1 MAIPNPYF
9 RSAFKS
15 AADEFSGLG
24 IRPVIFDVIG
34 TDGKTS
40 LLPDNL
46 KLVLH
51 VNPSTMQFQ
60 HQRLIDRIQTKG
72 GFVEQ
77 HWGDGPSTIS
87 FDMATGGFMRLYT
100 GLSNITGPTVGGGV
114 DAGGT
119 RRDTIAY
126 DKYLDMLALFH
137 NNGSVYDNQGRIAF
151 VGYIR
156 ILFDGSTFDGW
167 FQSFSVTES
176 ADKPYQFSM
185 NASFTIKQETY
196 DLRTTQFNSIAD
208 RLTRFS
214 ASTQVANVRGSTAT
228 KGER

>member
-1 MAIPNPYF
+1 MNVPTPYF

-34 TDGKTS
+34 TDGQTS
-40 LLPDNL
+40 LLPDSL

-51 VNPSTMQFQ
+51 VNPSSMQFQ
-60 HQRLIDRIQTKG
+60 HQQVVERIQTKG

-77 HWGDGPSTIS
+77 HWGESPMTIS

-100 GLSNITGPTVGGGV
+100 GLSNITGPTSGGGV

-137 NNGSVYDNQGRIAF
+137 NNGSVYDAQGRIAF
-151 VGYIR
+151 NGLIR
-156 ILFDGSTFDGW
+156 IIFDGSTFDGW
-167 FQSFSVTES
+167 FQSFSVTEA
-176 ADKPYQFSM
+176 ADKPYQFAM
-185 NASFTIKQETY
+185 NASFVVKTDVY
-196 DLRTTQFNSIAD
+196 DLRTTQFNQNLD
-208 RLTRFS
+208 RLTRFA
-214 ASTQVANVRGSTAT
+214 ASSEAPRLGTGGT
-228 KGER
+228 GG